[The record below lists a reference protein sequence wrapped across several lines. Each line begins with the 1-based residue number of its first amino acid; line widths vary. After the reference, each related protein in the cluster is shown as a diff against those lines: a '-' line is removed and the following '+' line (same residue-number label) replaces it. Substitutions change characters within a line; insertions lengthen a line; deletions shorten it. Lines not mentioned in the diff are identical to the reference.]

1 MTYGGEGGARPISDV
16 ANRRAGGVR
25 EVSTAQRVPPVRPT
39 DPIAAE
45 PALRALLGADRVRVD
60 GGART
65 AYAIDATPL
74 HHGVPDLVVFPRSTA
89 EVAGVLRI
97 ASEHRVPVVPR
108 GAGTNLSAATVPHLG
123 GIVLVLTGMDQMRSV
138 DAENLLLVT
147 QPGVTV
153 AMVQAAAAEHGLLYA
168 PDPASGTTA
177 TIGGNVATC
186 AGGLRGLK
194 YGVTSDYLVGVEA
207 VLASGEV
214 IRCGGEAVRDAAGYD
229 LVRLL
234 CGSEG
239 TLAVITEITL
249 RLLPQPEATGVGL
262 AYFDTLAAA
271 GGAATD
277 VLRSGVLPSMLEFL
291 DRTCLRAV
299 AELAPAGR
307 GRGAGALLVFGQ
319 DGDDPSVRRDVERIA
334 ESCRRAGALDV
345 QTAFDEPDVGR
356 LLEARRSTLPA
367 LARLAPLTVLEDVTV
382 PRARIPEMV
391 ARIERI
397 AADHEVLIA
406 TFGHAGDGNLHP
418 TCILDPDE
426 GDGTERMRAAFGEI
440 FDAAVA
446 VGGTIT
452 GEHGVGL
459 AKRPYLERRLGAEH
473 VALLRRIKQAFDP
486 LGILNP
492 GKLGG

>member
-1 MTYGGEGGARPISDV
+1 VT
-16 ANRRAGGVR
+16 
-25 EVSTAQRVPPVRPT
+25 STRPT
-39 DPIAAE
+39 DPTAAE
-45 PALRALLGADRVRVD
+45 PALRELLGADRVRTD
-60 GGART
+60 AGART

-74 HHGVPDLVVFPRSTA
+74 HQGAPDLVVFPHSTA
-89 EVAGVLRI
+89 EVAAILRI
-97 ASEHRVPVVPR
+97 ASEHHLPVVPR

-138 DAENLLLVT
+138 DGENLLLVT

-153 AMVQAAAAEHGLLYA
+153 AMVQAAAAEHGLLYP

-177 TIGGNVATC
+177 TIGGNVATS
-186 AGGLRGLK
+186 AGGMRGLK

-207 VLASGEV
+207 VLATGEV
-214 IRCGGEAVRDAAGYD
+214 LRCGGAAVRDTAGYD

-249 RLLPQPEATGVGL
+249 RLLPQPEAIGVGL
-262 AYFDTLAAA
+262 AYFDGLAAA

-299 AELAPAGR
+299 AELAPVGAA
-307 GRGAGALLVFGQ
+307 RGAGALLVFGQ
-319 DGDDPSVRRDVERIA
+319 DGDDESVQRDVARIA
-334 ESCRRAGALDV
+334 ESCRRAGALAV

-367 LARLAPLTVLEDVTV
+367 LTRLGPLTVLEDVTV

-391 ARIERI
+391 TRIERI
-397 AADHEVLIA
+397 AADHGVLIA

-426 GDGTERMRAAFGEI
+426 GDGTDRMRAAFGEI
-440 FDAAVA
+440 FAAAVEL
-446 VGGTIT
+446 GGTIT

-459 AKRPYLERRLGAEH
+459 AKLPYLERRLGAEH
-473 VALLRRIKQAFDP
+473 VALLRRVKHAFDP